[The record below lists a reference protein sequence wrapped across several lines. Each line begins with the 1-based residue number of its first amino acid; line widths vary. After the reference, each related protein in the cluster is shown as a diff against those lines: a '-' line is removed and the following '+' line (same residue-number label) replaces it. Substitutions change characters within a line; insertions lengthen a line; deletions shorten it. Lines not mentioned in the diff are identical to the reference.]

1 MTDDEITETII
12 GAAYKVANTLGCGFL
27 EKVYENALFIELNK
41 SGLKVKQQ
49 YNLPVYYENEKVGD
63 YYADL
68 FIEDS
73 VIVELKTAK
82 ELAPEFS
89 AQVNNYIK
97 AAKLDTGLLI
107 NFGKPKIEIKRLFG
121 NSK

>member
-97 AAKLDTGLLI
+97 AAKLDTVLLI